1 MDNKEIIRQHYIEMA
16 KKSHST
22 IKNRLDKEGKTMKQ
36 HMTEVV
42 NARWEKY
49 RRKQGEKLRK
59 QIRLELAQ
67 LENRNIS
74 ESQQTP
80 AHLGQSETPQ
90 VPALTEPSQLP
101 DSLPQDSSLV

>member
-42 NARWEKY
+42 NARWDKY

-59 QIRLELAQ
+59 QIRLELA
-67 LENRNIS
+67 N
-74 ESQQTP
+74 ESPIELPQTP
-80 AHLGQSETPQ
+80 VHLGQSETPLAP
-90 VPALTEPSQLP
+90 VSTEPSLLP
-101 DSLPQDSSLV
+101 DSLPLDSNLA